1 LKIGSITIKGIKSH
15 SETIF
20 NSENYN
26 IFIGENNTGKSNILF
41 AIRWFF
47 NEIKLSEKDIN
58 RQCDVDPSVKIVFLF
73 EEGDEI
79 PEQITSYVEERELEL
94 EAIADRNLSEKKDQ
108 SPHYKIKNTEISN
121 TKLKNLFDKIDV
133 IYVPSIRKLDEDLKF
148 TANSTI
154 NRLVTKYV
162 IETLN
167 TNTEFN
173 ELYGNVSQ
181 NILKISGLV
190 NDTGFKN
197 LKDSL
202 ENYMLDY
209 ENIEINFKLNPP
221 EVDDLIKKSFEAYTK
236 NGQSGELPIESQ
248 GMGFQRSLIFSLL
261 CNVAELSTS
270 SKKLT
275 LYLIEEP
282 ELFLHPNHQKHF
294 RNKLISLSK
303 SDQVFVTSHS
313 PYFVSNIQ
321 NYSQIKK
328 ISINNG
334 ISSLREISHTDLF
347 DICKRD
353 GELTVEACPKYGD
366 LTVQQTLDQ
375 INQIA
380 NEDELRYLLWIDPQR
395 ANAFLSKKVILVEG
409 STDKALLSFMFDNK
423 LGEFF
428 ASNSTS
434 DIMVVD
440 VNGKLHFY
448 KFAHLLNRLGISTWI
463 LYDGDD
469 DKETKEISHKKLN
482 KYIEGMKKEGT
493 IVDCLRVNKD
503 IESFLNLKKD
513 SHKPDISLYTHLVK
527 NSNKCRNCKNYKKI
541 TTFIE
546 NILHE
551 DSNNDDTVTEN
562 ALVCLPLL
570 ETASEQ

>member
-1 LKIGSITIKGIKSH
+1 MKIESITIKGIKSH
-15 SETIF
+15 LETSF

-47 NEIKLSEKDIN
+47 NEIKLGEKDIN
-58 RQCDVDPSVKIVFLF
+58 RQFKGDPSVKMVFSF

-79 PEQITSYVEERELEL
+79 PEQITSYVKQHKLDL
-94 EAIADRNLSEKKDQ
+94 EAFADRNSTEKKDQ
-108 SPHYKIKNTEISN
+108 SPSYKIKDVNISN
-121 TKLKNLFDKIDV
+121 IKLKSLFDNIEP
-133 IYVPSIRKLDEDLKF
+133 IYVPSIRKLDDDLKF

-154 NRLVTKYV
+154 NKLINKYV
-162 IETLN
+162 IETLKTHN
-167 TNTEFN
+167 QFN
-173 ELYGNVSQ
+173 EIYGNVSE
-181 NILKISGLV
+181 NIIRISEIFD
-190 NDTGFKN
+190 DTGFKS

-202 ENYMLDY
+202 ESYMLDY
-209 ENIEINFKLNPP
+209 ENIELNFRLNPP

-236 NGQSGELPIESQ
+236 NGQNGELPIESQ

-261 CNVAELSTS
+261 CNVAELSTL

-303 SDQVFVTSHS
+303 NDQVFVTSHS

-328 ISINNG
+328 ISINSG
-334 ISSLREISHTDLF
+334 ISSLCEISHENVSE
-347 DICKRD
+347 ICKSD
-353 GELTVEACPKYGD
+353 GRLIVKACPKYKD
-366 LTVQQTLDQ
+366 STVQQTLEQIDQ
-375 INQIA
+375 IAI
-380 NEDELRYLLWIDPQR
+380 EDELRYLLWIDPQR

-409 STDKALLSFMFDNK
+409 FTEKALISFMFDNE

-428 ASNSTS
+428 TSNKTS

-448 KFAHLLNRLGISTWI
+448 KFAHLLNRLGVSTWI
-463 LYDGDD
+463 LYDGDQ
-469 DKETKEISHKKLN
+469 DKVTGEISHKILN
-482 KYIEGMKKEGT
+482 EYIEDMKRDGT
-493 IVDCLRVNKD
+493 IVDCLRVDKD
-503 IESFLNLKKD
+503 IESFLNLTKD
-513 SHKPDISLYTHLVK
+513 THKPDISLYSNLVR
-527 NSNKCRNCKNYKKI
+527 NSKKCRNGKNYKKI
-541 TTFIE
+541 ITFIE
-546 NILHE
+546 NIL
-551 DSNNDDTVTEN
+551 
-562 ALVCLPLL
+562 
-570 ETASEQ
+570 

>member
-1 LKIGSITIKGIKSH
+1 MKIESITIKGIKSH
-15 SETIF
+15 LETSF

-47 NEIKLSEKDIN
+47 NEIKLGEKDIN
-58 RQCDVDPSVKIVFLF
+58 RQFKGDPSVKMVFSF

-79 PEQITSYVEERELEL
+79 PEQITSYVKQHELDL
-94 EAIADRNLSEKKDQ
+94 EAFADRNSTEKKDQ
-108 SPHYKIKNTEISN
+108 SPSYKIKDVNISN
-121 TKLKNLFDKIDV
+121 IKLKSLFDNIEP
-133 IYVPSIRKLDEDLKF
+133 IYVPSIRKLDDDLKF

-154 NRLVTKYV
+154 NKLINKYV
-162 IETLN
+162 IETLKTHN
-167 TNTEFN
+167 QFN
-173 ELYGNVSQ
+173 ELYGNVSE
-181 NILKISGLV
+181 NIIRISEIFD
-190 NDTGFKN
+190 DTGFKS

-202 ENYMLDY
+202 ESYMLDY
-209 ENIEINFKLNPP
+209 ENIELNFRLNPP

-261 CNVAELSTS
+261 CNVAELSTL

-303 SDQVFVTSHS
+303 NDQVFVTSHS

-328 ISINNG
+328 ISINSG
-334 ISSLREISHTDLF
+334 ISSLCEISHENVSE
-347 DICKRD
+347 ICKSD
-353 GELTVEACPKYGD
+353 GRLIVKACPKYKD
-366 LTVQQTLDQ
+366 STVQQTLEQIDQ
-375 INQIA
+375 IAI
-380 NEDELRYLLWIDPQR
+380 EDELRYLLWIDPQR

-409 STDKALLSFMFDNK
+409 STEKALISFMFDNE

-428 ASNSTS
+428 TSNKTS
-434 DIMVVD
+434 DVMVVD

-463 LYDGDD
+463 LYDGDH
-469 DKETKEISHKKLN
+469 DKVTGEISHKILN
-482 KYIEGMKKEGT
+482 EYIEDMKRDGT
-493 IVDCLRVNKD
+493 IVNCLRVDKD
-503 IESFLNLKKD
+503 IESFLNLTKD
-513 SHKPDISLYTHLVK
+513 THKPDISLYSHLVI
-527 NSNKCRNCKNYKKI
+527 NSKKCRNSKNYKKI
-541 TTFIE
+541 ITFIE
-546 NILHE
+546 NIL
-551 DSNNDDTVTEN
+551 
-562 ALVCLPLL
+562 
-570 ETASEQ
+570 

>member
-1 LKIGSITIKGIKSH
+1 LKIESITIKGIKSH
-15 SETIF
+15 LETSF

-47 NEIKLSEKDIN
+47 NEIKLGEKDIN
-58 RQCDVDPSVKIVFLF
+58 RQFKGDPSVKMVFSF

-79 PEQITSYVEERELEL
+79 PEQITSYVKQHELDL
-94 EAIADRNLSEKKDQ
+94 EAFADRNSTEKKDQ
-108 SPHYKIKNTEISN
+108 SPSYKIKDVNISN
-121 TKLKNLFDKIDV
+121 IKLKSLFDNIEP
-133 IYVPSIRKLDEDLKF
+133 IYVPSIRKLDDDLKF

-154 NRLVTKYV
+154 NKLINKYV
-162 IETLN
+162 IETLKTHN
-167 TNTEFN
+167 QFN
-173 ELYGNVSQ
+173 ELYGNVSE
-181 NILKISGLV
+181 NIIRISEIFD
-190 NDTGFKN
+190 DTGFKS

-202 ENYMLDY
+202 ESYMLDY
-209 ENIEINFKLNPP
+209 ENIELNFRLNPP

-261 CNVAELSTS
+261 CNVAELSTL

-303 SDQVFVTSHS
+303 NDQVFVTSHS

-328 ISINNG
+328 ISINSG
-334 ISSLREISHTDLF
+334 ISSLCEISHENVSE
-347 DICKRD
+347 ICKSD
-353 GELTVEACPKYGD
+353 GRLIVKACPKYKD
-366 LTVQQTLDQ
+366 STVQQTLEQIDQ
-375 INQIA
+375 IAI
-380 NEDELRYLLWIDPQR
+380 EDELRYLLWIDPQR

-409 STDKALLSFMFDNK
+409 STEKALISFMFDNE

-428 ASNSTS
+428 TSNKTS
-434 DIMVVD
+434 DVMVVD

-463 LYDGDD
+463 LYDGDH
-469 DKETKEISHKKLN
+469 DKVTGEISHKILN
-482 KYIEGMKKEGT
+482 EYIEDMKRDGT
-493 IVDCLRVNKD
+493 IVNCLRVDKD
-503 IESFLNLKKD
+503 IESFLNLTKD
-513 SHKPDISLYTHLVK
+513 THKPDISLYSHLVI
-527 NSNKCRNCKNYKKI
+527 NSKKCRNSKNYKKI
-541 TTFIE
+541 ITFIE
-546 NILHE
+546 NIL
-551 DSNNDDTVTEN
+551 
-562 ALVCLPLL
+562 
-570 ETASEQ
+570 